1 MYCVCVCVC
10 VILSCWTG
18 QDENPGRKRRRTSLS
33 LPRSKRM
40 ACKKRRSRH
49 LFTPPF
55 QTLMCF
61 TSLFVC
67 LAVCTRLRCAY
78 NFSISSWLYSRVYS
92 DLEHMR
98 CPGCTARG
106 GHSVQQL
113 SSCASALP
121 SPPSFFF
128 CNWVNLVW
136 WKKQISKRKYGG
148 KWKKTREEKYI

>member
-10 VILSCWTG
+10 DPFLLNWPRWKSWKKTTSNKSLVATIKANG
-18 QDENPGRKRRRTSLS
+18 VQKAPITSLI
-33 LPRSKRM
+33 
-40 ACKKRRSRH
+40 H
-49 LFTPPF
+49 PPF
-55 QTLMCF
+55 SDSDVLS
-61 TSLFVC
+61 SLFVC

-78 NFSISSWLYSRVYS
+78 NFSFSSWLYSRVYS

-128 CNWVNLVW
+128 FCNWVNLVW

-148 KWKKTREEKYI
+148 KWKKTRGEKYI